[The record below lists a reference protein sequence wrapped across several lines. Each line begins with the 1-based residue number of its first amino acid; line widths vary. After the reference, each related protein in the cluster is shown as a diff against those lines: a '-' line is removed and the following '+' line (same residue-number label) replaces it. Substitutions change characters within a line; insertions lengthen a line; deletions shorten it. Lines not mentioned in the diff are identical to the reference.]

1 MGGRFINRETQTVDN
16 LSPPLPCNNVLSRWR
31 TETSTRNARSPFP
44 AARSGSLPRS
54 TCAPLPIHPWSE
66 GGHDDSG
73 GWSEIGQR
81 GPRFPFESMNRFA
94 GSLWKIDPDSV
105 SVMEKALIRSSTEIL
120 GRLFYYIVE
129 RMEERREER
138 IGNDNWRAW
147 VEISF
152 PSVKNR
158 SLFIRVDLSGGRMR
172 RNVGRGWKL
181 KRSWMMAVDS
191 WKKKKS
197 CEGILF
203 VHRELVICHRAATCK
218 CAFVEKPREPP
229 LLEKKKE
236 RKERAFQGRGV
247 INSLF
252 RYPVEILR
260 ARRPPLLQSDDKERG
275 EEERWIVREIWRRKR
290 RLPPL
295 VEDRFVLENSG
306 HRVSFFFNGSVLF
319 FFFSLFSL
327 SSKVRL
333 RGEGTRLFLIRS
345 SQIVKRFLKYFRISF
360 VYSEGVG
367 ERDKRG
373 NEILKSLF
381 IY

>member
-16 LSPPLPCNNVLSRWR
+16 PPPSPITNVLSRWR

-54 TCAPLPIHPWSE
+54 TCAPPPHSSMI
-66 GGHDDSG
+66 GGGDTMIAADDRRSDNG
-73 GWSEIGQR
+73 VRGFLSNRWIGS
-81 GPRFPFESMNRFA
+81 PV
-94 GSLWKIDPDSV
+94 SLWKIDPDSV
-105 SVMEKALIRSSTEIL
+105 SVMEKALIRSSTKIL
-120 GRLFYYIVE
+120 RRLFYYIVE

-260 ARRPPLLQSDDKERG
+260 ARRPPLLRSDDKEG